1 MQNSL
6 HFDELFDTKF
16 KIQNPQ
22 NPEHLTLPENS
33 SLCLDYCH
41 PSFWRIFWH
50 LIQNFIRE
58 NSSNFVYILTEEY
71 RTSFI
76 LTQKFKINSYL
87 LQKEFYTLEMSF
99 PNGSQN
105 NGNPMFIFGVQVGSF
120 GRQIL
125 QHFQLAIIS
134 R

>member
-22 NPEHLTLPENS
+22 NPEYSTLP
-33 SLCLDYCH
+33 
-41 PSFWRIFWH
+41 
-50 LIQNFIRE
+50 E

-76 LTQKFKINSYL
+76 LTQKIQNQFL
-87 LQKEFYTLEMSF
+87 PF
-99 PNGSQN
+99 PIG
-105 NGNPMFIFGVQVGSF
+105 
-120 GRQIL
+120 IL
-125 QHFQLAIIS
+125 HTWNVLPKWQPK
-134 R
+134 